1 MEYILI
7 VGAKSAIA
15 KAIAHTYAQKGY
27 NLYLA
32 ARNSVQLEDFSRDL
46 RIRYTCEVS
55 IVELDILQYET
66 HQAIYESLKHK
77 PIGVISVVGYLGT
90 QENAQH
96 NSVET
101 QKITNTNYTGPVN
114 FLNIVAN
121 DFEINKKGFIVGISS
136 VAGDRGRKTN
146 YTYGAAKAAFSTY
159 LSGLRNRLY
168 AANVHVLD
176 VKPGFVDTP
185 MTVGMNLPKL
195 LTAQPNE
202 VAKDIFKAQQKQKN
216 TLYTKYFW
224 KYIMLIIKLIPEP
237 IFKKM
242 NL

>member
-224 KYIMLIIKLIPEP
+224 KYIMPVSYTHLTLPTIA
-237 IFKKM
+237 
-242 NL
+242 